1 MRNIYKKTV
10 SLLLAVMLLLSMTA
24 VGVMAESAAPTEV
37 KNCTYS
43 GFDSTLNISFE
54 DSAKAWLNAITDVTA
69 NGVTYTK
76 GTVSWGAEGNLW
88 NIGTV
93 SGAYGDEQALK
104 LLYSSGSFPSTI
116 VVKANGYDTVTL
128 NVTSESSGYKATI
141 TTAEPTAAP
150 TASPTPEPTPV
161 EDTDPPTNYTVSAYF
176 GYDFNMTFTDAE
188 DWLNA
193 ITDVQVSGT
202 SWEKVSYSNLVS
214 NNAKYYVSGSDGRL
228 YIGEGFDGDTAVC
241 VITAE
246 GYKPLTLT
254 LNKTNHSAVIGAVTP
269 TAAPTA
275 SPTPAPS
282 KDKEPPTNYTV
293 SAYFGY
299 DFNMTFTDAEDW
311 LNAITD
317 VQVSGTSWEK
327 VSYSNLVSNNAKYY
341 VSGSD
346 GRLYIGEGF
355 DGDTAVCVI
364 TAEGYK
370 PLTLTLNKTNHTAVV
385 GTSTP
390 TAPPTTE
397 PSEEPKPVEDKDP
410 PTDYTTG
417 SGSASHDFQLTF
429 NNATDWT
436 QAITGIE
443 INGEAWTESDRSY
456 EVSQNKVFYIGN
468 SGRVLIG
475 EGFEGDTAT
484 CIIKATGYK
493 PLTLTLGKTNYS
505 AVLNVAYDKTKS
517 ADANDV
523 TLEYRYGDWIIGF
536 KNPADYVGNVLDFK
550 VNGISWAHKST
561 AISGGAYSTNASANT
576 ITIAETSYST
586 SSPAVKSGDV
596 ITISAKGYEDLN
608 LKFVVDKDGKASLV
622 ADDGKGDPL
631 ELHVKIEG
639 SFEAAI
645 VGQKD
650 YDGVSG
656 ASTGGSTSNNNSNV
670 TVYGALVEKDKEPT
684 DDDWQKLD
692 NNSEIDLNGSKC
704 KVSIVPDVESGTP
717 EDADSGMSGV
727 YMPISS
733 DLTLSGTPKDAGKYL
748 VSVSI
753 EDKQGRKATSNTLP
767 FMIYTGEETLAEQIK
782 IENLK
787 QYANGLYAWDIMEP
801 WAIKNFGS
809 NVDGEEE
816 SVRVPAD
823 LEVWFGSHE
832 SGTYGYLGYDL
843 AWDEVEAG
851 NIPQTLYI
859 PAGCNL
865 TLTNMKIL
873 SSVRI
878 VVEDGG
884 KLTLDDSVVQG
895 IIDVQGGGTFSM
907 NYSAYSG
914 EFKTGASVCG
924 QIRLADGAILEN
936 AAIYSHANY
945 LANGDLTDRTTSEPV
960 VVTNGN
966 VTVKG
971 QVFIEGDDAGN
982 EIGQTALQVNGTL
995 TLADGATLVAYGG
1008 GGMTYFAGGT
1018 AIDLNGT
1025 ITGNGKLVAIGGAPL
1040 FGDGGTAISGSG
1052 TISTSETFLQGG
1064 TAFTSRDAKPGKA
1077 LNGDITLTSQSRH
1090 VKDGTLEET
1099 GTDDPLKALY
1109 WNTGIELIPPLD
1121 MFTTEQHTDAVT
1133 DTTVWKFDE
1142 NTHWNP
1148 CDDAT
1153 CSVHVN
1159 EAAHTFVWVNDEAE
1173 SDISTR
1179 SIEARTKHEE
1189 CTVCGY
1195 TRNENTPITPDP
1207 VVTPEP
1213 SAKPTAEPTTAP
1225 TTEPSVTPAPTT
1237 EPTATP
1243 APTTEPTTEP
1253 TTTPAPTAAPSAAA
1267 TVTPV
1272 PNNNNGSNT
1281 PKTGSDYIAVIFS
1294 ISLLTVSGAAIAA
1307 LVLLSK
1313 KRGKHVA
1320 K

>member
-1 MRNIYKKTV
+1 MRNIYKKAA
-10 SLLLAVMLLLSMTA
+10 SLLLVTMILLSMVVTGA
-24 VGVMAESAAPTEV
+24 VAEAAAPTEV
-37 KNCTYS
+37 KSCEKS
-43 GFDSTLNISFE
+43 GFYTTVLNFE
-54 DSAKAWLNAITDVTA
+54 FSDTTWLDAV
-69 NGVTYTK
+69 NGVTVNGKAFT
-76 GTVSWGAEGNLW
+76 GQTINSFSSDTGIWCVGNA
-88 NIGTV
+88 T
-93 SGAYGDEQALK
+93 GAYGSYKALQ
-104 LLYSSGSFPSTI
+104 LAIENDASFPLT
-116 VVKANGYDTVTL
+116 VEVTAAGYNKLTMEVA
-128 NVTSESSGYKATI
+128 KATVNYNDVY
-141 TTAEPTAAP
+141 TATVKISETEPTTPP
-150 TASPTPEPTPV
+150 TEPTKEPTPV
-161 EDTDPPTNYTVSAYF
+161 EDTDPPTSFTVESNF
-176 GYDFNMTFTDAE
+176 GYDFVFTFTDAE

-193 ITDVQVSGT
+193 VTGVTVNGEAWSKG
-202 SWEKVSYSNLVS
+202 SSSYSVW
-214 NNAKYYVSGSDGRL
+214 NNTCYYVNGSSGRL
-228 YIGEGFDGDTAVC
+228 MIGEDFKTNPATC
-241 VITAE
+241 IITAK

-254 LNKTNHSAVIGAVTP
+254 LDKSNHKVTIGAVEETTYKAYVAEAENGSVSLSASEGIKKGETVTVTVTP
-269 TAAPTA
+269 DVGYELDTLTAKTE
-275 SPTPAPS
+275 S
-282 KDKEPPTNYTV
+282 KEVETK
-293 SAYFGY
+293 
-299 DFNMTFTDAEDW
+299 
-311 LNAITD
+311 
-317 VQVSGTSWEK
+317 K
-327 VSYSNLVSNNAKYY
+327 VSETSYTFAMPAANVTVTAKFKASALK
-341 VSGSD
+341 VVD
-346 GRLYIGEGF
+346 I
-355 DGDTAVCVI
+355 DKV
-364 TAEGYK
+364 
-370 PLTLTLNKTNHTAVV
+370 TLTEDTFGNDWHINF
-385 GTSTP
+385 S
-390 TAPPTTE
+390 E
-397 PSEEPKPVEDKDP
+397 PS
-410 PTDYTTG
+410 
-417 SGSASHDFQLTF
+417 
-429 NNATDWT
+429 
-436 QAITGIE
+436 
-443 INGEAWTESDRSY
+443 
-456 EVSQNKVFYIGN
+456 
-468 SGRVLIG
+468 
-475 EGFEGDTAT
+475 
-484 CIIKATGYK
+484 
-493 PLTLTLGKTNYS
+493 
-505 AVLNVAYDKTKS
+505 
-517 ADANDV
+517 
-523 TLEYRYGDWIIGF
+523 
-536 KNPADYVGNVLDFK
+536 DYVENVTGFK
-550 VNGISWAHKST
+550 VNGISWEEKSYN
-561 AISGGAYSTNASANT
+561 ISSGGAYRKYADDNY
-576 ITIAETSYST
+576 IQIAQKSYSA
-586 SSPAVKSGDV
+586 SENEVPVRSGDV

-608 LKFVVDKDGKASLV
+608 LKFVVDTSGKASLV
-622 ADDGKGDPL
+622 ADDGEGDPY

-733 DLTLSGTPKDAGKYL
+733 ELTLSGTPKDAGKYL

-753 EDKQGRKATSNTLP
+753 EDNQGRKATSNTLP

-787 QYANGLYAWDIMEP
+787 QYANSLYAWDIMEP

-865 TLTNMKIL
+865 TLTNMEIL

-966 VTVKG
+966 VVVKG

-995 TLADGATLVAYGG
+995 TLADGATFVAYGG

-1121 MFTTEQHTDAVT
+1121 TFTTEQHTDAVT

-1148 CDDAT
+1148 CDDVT

-1159 EAAHTFVWVNDEAE
+1159 EAAHTFVWVNDKAE

-1195 TRNENTPITPDP
+1195 TRNENTPITPGP

-1243 APTTEPTTEP
+1243 APTTEP

>member
-1 MRNIYKKTV
+1 MRNIYKKAA
-10 SLLLAVMLLLSMTA
+10 SLLLVTMILLSMVVTGA
-24 VGVMAESAAPTEV
+24 VAEAAAPTEV
-37 KNCTYS
+37 KSCEKS
-43 GFDSTLNISFE
+43 GFYTTVLNFE
-54 DSAKAWLNAITDVTA
+54 FSDTTWLNAV
-69 NGVTYTK
+69 NGVTVN
-76 GTVSWGAEGNLW
+76 GTAFTGQTINSFSNDTGIWCVGDA
-88 NIGTV
+88 T
-93 SGAYGDEQALK
+93 GAYGSYKALQ
-104 LLYSSGSFPSTI
+104 LAIENDASFPLT
-116 VVKANGYDTVTL
+116 VEVTAAGYNKLTMEVA
-128 NVTSESSGYKATI
+128 KATVSYNDVY
-141 TTAEPTAAP
+141 TATVKISETEPTTPP
-150 TASPTPEPTPV
+150 TEPTKEPTPV
-161 EDTDPPTNYTVSAYF
+161 EDTDPPTSFTASSNF
-176 GYDFNMTFTDAE
+176 GSDFNLTFSGAY
-188 DWLNA
+188 DWLNS
-193 ITDVQVSGT
+193 ITAVQVNGT
-202 SWEKVSYSNLVS
+202 AWEKASSSFGVSRNSN
-214 NNAKYYVSGSDGRL
+214 YYVRPGNEYEDGYL
-228 YIGEGFDGDTAVC
+228 YIGEGFDTNPATC
-241 VITAE
+241 IITAK

-254 LNKTNHSAVIGAVTP
+254 LDKSNYKVTIGAVEETTYKAYVAKAENGSVSLSASEVIKKGETVTVTVTP
-269 TAAPTA
+269 NVDYELDTLTVK
-275 SPTPAPS
+275 TES
-282 KDKEPPTNYTV
+282 KEVETK
-293 SAYFGY
+293 
-299 DFNMTFTDAEDW
+299 
-311 LNAITD
+311 
-317 VQVSGTSWEK
+317 K
-327 VSYSNLVSNNAKYY
+327 VSETSYTFAMPAANVTVTAKFKASALK
-341 VSGSD
+341 VVD
-346 GRLYIGEGF
+346 I
-355 DGDTAVCVI
+355 DKV
-364 TAEGYK
+364 
-370 PLTLTLNKTNHTAVV
+370 TLTKDTFGNDWHINF
-385 GTSTP
+385 S
-390 TAPPTTE
+390 E
-397 PSEEPKPVEDKDP
+397 PS
-410 PTDYTTG
+410 
-417 SGSASHDFQLTF
+417 
-429 NNATDWT
+429 
-436 QAITGIE
+436 
-443 INGEAWTESDRSY
+443 
-456 EVSQNKVFYIGN
+456 
-468 SGRVLIG
+468 
-475 EGFEGDTAT
+475 
-484 CIIKATGYK
+484 
-493 PLTLTLGKTNYS
+493 
-505 AVLNVAYDKTKS
+505 
-517 ADANDV
+517 
-523 TLEYRYGDWIIGF
+523 
-536 KNPADYVGNVLDFK
+536 DYVENVTGFK
-550 VNGISWAHKST
+550 VNGISWEEKSYNVS
-561 AISGGAYSTNASANT
+561 SGGAYRKYADDNY
-576 ITIAETSYST
+576 IQIAQKSYSA
-586 SSPAVKSGDV
+586 SENKVPVRSGDV

-692 NNSEIDLNGSKC
+692 NNSEINLNGSKC
-704 KVSIVPDVESGTP
+704 KVSIVPDVESGTA

-753 EDKQGRKATSNTLP
+753 EDNQGRKATSNTLP

-914 EFKTGASVCG
+914 DFKTGASVCG
-924 QIRLADGAILEN
+924 QIRLADG
-936 AAIYSHANY
+936 
-945 LANGDLTDRTTSEPV
+945 DLTGRTTSEPV

-966 VTVKG
+966 VAVKG

-1148 CDDAT
+1148 CDDVT

-1243 APTTEPTTEP
+1243 APTTEPTTTPAP
-1253 TTTPAPTAAPSAAA
+1253 TAAPTAAPSAAA

-1307 LVLLSK
+1307 LVFLSK

>member
-1 MRNIYKKTV
+1 MRNIYKKAA
-10 SLLLAVMLLLSMTA
+10 SLLLVTMILLSMVVTGA
-24 VGVMAESAAPTEV
+24 VAEAAAPTEV
-37 KNCTYS
+37 KSCEKS
-43 GFDSTLNISFE
+43 GFYTTVLNFE
-54 DSAKAWLNAITDVTA
+54 FSDTTWLDAV
-69 NGVTYTK
+69 NGVTVN
-76 GTVSWGAEGNLW
+76 GTAFTGQTISSFSNDTGIWCVGNA
-88 NIGTV
+88 T
-93 SGAYGDEQALK
+93 GAYGSYKALQ
-104 LLYSSGSFPSTI
+104 LAIENDASFPLT
-116 VVKANGYDTVTL
+116 VEVTAAGYNKLTMEVA
-128 NVTSESSGYKATI
+128 KATVSYNDVY
-141 TTAEPTAAP
+141 TATVKISETEPTTPP
-150 TASPTPEPTPV
+150 TEPTEEPTPV
-161 EDTDPPTNYTVSAYF
+161 EDTDPPTSFTVESSF
-176 GYDFNMTFTDAE
+176 GYDFVFTFTDAE

-193 ITDVQVSGT
+193 VTGVTVNGEAWSKG
-202 SWEKVSYSNLVS
+202 SSSYSVW
-214 NNAKYYVSGSDGRL
+214 NNTCYYVNGSSGRL
-228 YIGEGFDGDTAVC
+228 MIGEDFKTNPATC
-241 VITAE
+241 IITAK

-254 LNKTNHSAVIGAVTP
+254 LDKSNHKVTIGAVEETTYKAYVAKAENGSVSLSASEGIKKGETVTVTVTP
-269 TAAPTA
+269 DVDYELDTLTVK
-275 SPTPAPS
+275 TES
-282 KDKEPPTNYTV
+282 KEVETK
-293 SAYFGY
+293 
-299 DFNMTFTDAEDW
+299 
-311 LNAITD
+311 
-317 VQVSGTSWEK
+317 K
-327 VSYSNLVSNNAKYY
+327 VSEASYTFAMPAANVTVTAKFKASALK
-341 VSGSD
+341 VVD
-346 GRLYIGEGF
+346 I
-355 DGDTAVCVI
+355 DKV
-364 TAEGYK
+364 
-370 PLTLTLNKTNHTAVV
+370 TLTEDTFGNDWHINF
-385 GTSTP
+385 S
-390 TAPPTTE
+390 E
-397 PSEEPKPVEDKDP
+397 PS
-410 PTDYTTG
+410 
-417 SGSASHDFQLTF
+417 
-429 NNATDWT
+429 
-436 QAITGIE
+436 
-443 INGEAWTESDRSY
+443 
-456 EVSQNKVFYIGN
+456 
-468 SGRVLIG
+468 
-475 EGFEGDTAT
+475 
-484 CIIKATGYK
+484 
-493 PLTLTLGKTNYS
+493 
-505 AVLNVAYDKTKS
+505 
-517 ADANDV
+517 
-523 TLEYRYGDWIIGF
+523 
-536 KNPADYVGNVLDFK
+536 DYVENVTGFK
-550 VNGISWAHKST
+550 VNGISWEEKSYN
-561 AISGGAYSTNASANT
+561 ISSGGAYRKYADDNY
-576 ITIAETSYST
+576 IQIAQKSYSA
-586 SSPAVKSGDV
+586 SENEVPVRSGDV

-608 LKFVVDKDGKASLV
+608 LKFVVDTSGKASLV
-622 ADDGKGDPL
+622 ADDGEGDPY

-656 ASTGGSTSNNNSNV
+656 ASTGGSTSNSNSNV

-748 VSVSI
+748 VSASI
-753 EDKQGRKATSNTLP
+753 EDNQGRKATSNTLP

-782 IENLK
+782 TENLK

-865 TLTNMKIL
+865 TLTNMEIL

-924 QIRLADGAILEN
+924 QIRLADGAIWEN

-966 VTVKG
+966 VAVKG

-1121 MFTTEQHTDAVT
+1121 AFTTEQHTDAVT

-1148 CDDAT
+1148 CDDVT

-1237 EPTATP
+1237 APTATP
-1243 APTTEPTTEP
+1243 APTTEP

>member
-1 MRNIYKKTV
+1 MRNIYKKAA
-10 SLLLAVMLLLSMTA
+10 SLLLVTMILLSMVVTGA
-24 VGVMAESAAPTEV
+24 VAEAAAPTEV
-37 KNCTYS
+37 KSCEKS
-43 GFDSTLNISFE
+43 GFYTTVLNFE
-54 DSAKAWLNAITDVTA
+54 FSDTTWLDAV
-69 NGVTYTK
+69 NGVTVN
-76 GTVSWGAEGNLW
+76 GTAFTGQTISSFSNDTGIWCVGNA
-88 NIGTV
+88 T
-93 SGAYGDEQALK
+93 GAYGNYKALQ
-104 LLYSSGSFPSTI
+104 LAIENDASFPLT
-116 VVKANGYDTVTL
+116 VEVTAAGYNKLTMEVA
-128 NVTSESSGYKATI
+128 KATVSYNDVY
-141 TTAEPTAAP
+141 TATVKISETEPTTPP
-150 TASPTPEPTPV
+150 TEPSKDK
-161 EDTDPPTNYTVSAYF
+161 EPPTNYTVSAYF

-275 SPTPAPS
+275 SPTPAPTEE
-282 KDKEPPTNYTV
+282 KDPPTEFTSGNN
-293 SAYFGY
+293 FGY
-299 DFNMTFTDAEDW
+299 DFKLTFADGDEW
-311 LNAITD
+311 LQAVTD
-317 VQVSGTSWEK
+317 VEINGTAWKKGSS
-327 VSYSNLVSNNAKYY
+327 SYSVFKNDSYY
-341 VSGSD
+341 VGNS

-355 DGDTAVCVI
+355 T
-364 TAEGYK
+364 
-370 PLTLTLNKTNHTAVV
+370 
-385 GTSTP
+385 
-390 TAPPTTE
+390 
-397 PSEEPKPVEDKDP
+397 
-410 PTDYTTG
+410 
-417 SGSASHDFQLTF
+417 
-429 NNATDWT
+429 
-436 QAITGIE
+436 
-443 INGEAWTESDRSY
+443 
-456 EVSQNKVFYIGN
+456 
-468 SGRVLIG
+468 
-475 EGFEGDTAT
+475 GDTAT
-484 CIIKATGYK
+484 CVIKATGYK
-493 PLTLTLGKTNYS
+493 PLTLTLDKTKYS
-505 AVLNVAYDKTKS
+505 AVVTPTEAPTKTVDIK
-517 ADANDV
+517 DV
-523 TLEYRYGDWIIGF
+523 TLESDTYGSDWYIKVAKPEG
-536 KNPADYVGNVLDFK
+536 YVSDVTDFK
-550 VNGISWAHKST
+550 VNGVSWNRKSY
-561 AISGGAYSTNASANT
+561 APASGGAYYKDTDENA
-576 ITIAETSYST
+576 ITIAQKSYS
-586 SSPAVKSGDV
+586 SNESERAVQSGDV
-596 ITISAKGYEDLN
+596 ITIVAKGYEDLK
-608 LKFVVDKDGKASLV
+608 LKFVVDTDGKASLV
-622 ADDGKGDPL
+622 ADDGEGDPY

-639 SFEAAI
+639 TFEAAI

-650 YDGVSG
+650 YDGISG
-656 ASTGGSTSNNNSNV
+656 ASTGSSSNNNSAV
-670 TVYGALVEKDKEPT
+670 TVYGAITNKGEEPT
-684 DDDWQKLD
+684 DADWQELD
-692 NNSEIDLNGSKC
+692 SYSKVNLNSGKC
-704 KVSIVPDVESGTP
+704 KVSIVPNTESGTP
-717 EDADSGMSGV
+717 ADADSGMKGIYFV
-727 YMPISS
+727 TSS
-733 DLTLSGTPKDAGKYL
+733 KLSLNGIPKDAGKYL
-748 VSVSI
+748 ISVSV
-753 EDKQGRKATSNTLP
+753 EDTQGRKAESNALP
-767 FMIYTGEETLAEQIK
+767 FVIYTGEETLAEQIK

-865 TLTNMKIL
+865 TLTNMEIL

-966 VTVKG
+966 VAVKG

-1090 VKDGTLEET
+1090 VKDGTLEKT

-1121 MFTTEQHTDAVT
+1121 TFTTEQHTDAVT

-1148 CDDAT
+1148 CDDVT

-1243 APTTEPTTEP
+1243 APTTEPTT
-1253 TTTPAPTAAPSAAA
+1253 TPAPTAAPSAAA

>member
-1 MRNIYKKTV
+1 MRNIYKKAA
-10 SLLLAVMLLLSMTA
+10 SLLLVTMILLSMVVTGA
-24 VGVMAESAAPTEV
+24 VAEAAAPTEV
-37 KNCTYS
+37 KSCEKS
-43 GFDSTLNISFE
+43 GFYTTVLNFE
-54 DSAKAWLNAITDVTA
+54 FSDTTWLDAV
-69 NGVTYTK
+69 NGVTVNGKAFT
-76 GTVSWGAEGNLW
+76 GQTINSFSSDTGIWCVGNA
-88 NIGTV
+88 T
-93 SGAYGDEQALK
+93 GAYGSYKALQ
-104 LLYSSGSFPSTI
+104 LAIENDASFPLT
-116 VVKANGYDTVTL
+116 VEVTAAGYNKLTMEVA
-128 NVTSESSGYKATI
+128 KATVNYNDVY
-141 TTAEPTAAP
+141 TATVKISETEPTTPP
-150 TASPTPEPTPV
+150 TEPTKEPTPV
-161 EDTDPPTNYTVSAYF
+161 EDTDPPTSFTVESNF
-176 GYDFNMTFTDAE
+176 GYDFVFTFTDAE

-193 ITDVQVSGT
+193 VTGVTVNGEAWSKG
-202 SWEKVSYSNLVS
+202 SSSYSVW
-214 NNAKYYVSGSDGRL
+214 NNTCYYVNGSSGRL
-228 YIGEGFDGDTAVC
+228 MIGEDFKTNPATC
-241 VITAE
+241 IITAK

-254 LNKTNHSAVIGAVTP
+254 LDKSNHKVTIGAVEETTYKAYVAEAENGSVSLSASEGIKKGETVTVTVTP
-269 TAAPTA
+269 DVGYELDTLTAKTE
-275 SPTPAPS
+275 S
-282 KDKEPPTNYTV
+282 KEVETK
-293 SAYFGY
+293 
-299 DFNMTFTDAEDW
+299 
-311 LNAITD
+311 
-317 VQVSGTSWEK
+317 K
-327 VSYSNLVSNNAKYY
+327 VSETSYTFAMPAANVTVTAKFKASALK
-341 VSGSD
+341 VVD
-346 GRLYIGEGF
+346 I
-355 DGDTAVCVI
+355 DKV
-364 TAEGYK
+364 
-370 PLTLTLNKTNHTAVV
+370 TLTEDTFGNDWHINF
-385 GTSTP
+385 S
-390 TAPPTTE
+390 E
-397 PSEEPKPVEDKDP
+397 PS
-410 PTDYTTG
+410 
-417 SGSASHDFQLTF
+417 
-429 NNATDWT
+429 
-436 QAITGIE
+436 
-443 INGEAWTESDRSY
+443 
-456 EVSQNKVFYIGN
+456 
-468 SGRVLIG
+468 
-475 EGFEGDTAT
+475 
-484 CIIKATGYK
+484 
-493 PLTLTLGKTNYS
+493 
-505 AVLNVAYDKTKS
+505 
-517 ADANDV
+517 
-523 TLEYRYGDWIIGF
+523 
-536 KNPADYVGNVLDFK
+536 DYVENVTGFK
-550 VNGISWAHKST
+550 VNGISWEEKSYN
-561 AISGGAYSTNASANT
+561 ISSGGAYRKYADDNY
-576 ITIAETSYST
+576 IQIAQKSYSA
-586 SSPAVKSGDV
+586 SENEVPVRSGDV

-608 LKFVVDKDGKASLV
+608 LKFVVDTSGKASLV
-622 ADDGKGDPL
+622 ADDGEGDPY

-733 DLTLSGTPKDAGKYL
+733 ELTLSGTPKDAGKYL

-753 EDKQGRKATSNTLP
+753 EDNQGRKATSNTLP

-787 QYANGLYAWDIMEP
+787 QYANSLYAWDIMEP

-865 TLTNMKIL
+865 TLTNMEIL

-945 LANGDLTDRTTSEPV
+945 LANGDLADRTTSEPV

-966 VTVKG
+966 VAVKW

-1040 FGDGGTAISGSG
+1040 LGDGGTAISGSG

-1121 MFTTEQHTDAVT
+1121 TFTTEQHTDAVT

-1148 CDDAT
+1148 CDDVT

-1243 APTTEPTTEP
+1243 APTTEPTT
-1253 TTTPAPTAAPSAAA
+1253 TPAPTAAPSAAA

-1313 KRGKHVA
+1313 KRGKHVE

>member
-1 MRNIYKKTV
+1 MRNIYKKAA
-10 SLLLAVMLLLSMTA
+10 SLLLVTMILLSMVVTGA
-24 VGVMAESAAPTEV
+24 VAEAAAPTEV
-37 KNCTYS
+37 KSCEKS
-43 GFDSTLNISFE
+43 GLYTTVLNFE
-54 DSAKAWLNAITDVTA
+54 FSDTTWLDAV
-69 NGVTYTK
+69 NGVTVN
-76 GTVSWGAEGNLW
+76 GTAFTGQTINSFSSNTGIWCVGNA
-88 NIGTV
+88 T
-93 SGAYGDEQALK
+93 SAYGSYKALQ
-104 LLYSSGSFPSTI
+104 LAIENDASFPLT
-116 VVKANGYDTVTL
+116 VEVTAAGYNKLTMEVA
-128 NVTSESSGYKATI
+128 KATVNYNDVY
-141 TTAEPTAAP
+141 TATVKISETEPTTPP
-150 TASPTPEPTPV
+150 TEPTKEPTPV
-161 EDTDPPTNYTVSAYF
+161 EDTDPPTSFTVESNF
-176 GYDFNMTFTDAE
+176 GYDFVFTFTDAE

-193 ITDVQVSGT
+193 VTGVTVNGEAWSKG
-202 SWEKVSYSNLVS
+202 SSSYSVW
-214 NNAKYYVSGSDGRL
+214 NNTCYYVNGSSGRL
-228 YIGEGFDGDTAVC
+228 MIGEDFKTNPATC
-241 VITAE
+241 VITAK

-254 LNKTNHSAVIGAVTP
+254 LDKSNHKVTIGAVEETTYKAYVAKAENGSISLSASEGIKKGETVTVTVTP
-269 TAAPTA
+269 DVGYELDTLTVK
-275 SPTPAPS
+275 TES
-282 KDKEPPTNYTV
+282 KEVETK
-293 SAYFGY
+293 
-299 DFNMTFTDAEDW
+299 
-311 LNAITD
+311 
-317 VQVSGTSWEK
+317 K
-327 VSYSNLVSNNAKYY
+327 VSETSYTFAMPDANVTVTAKFKASALK
-341 VSGSD
+341 VVD
-346 GRLYIGEGF
+346 I
-355 DGDTAVCVI
+355 DKV
-364 TAEGYK
+364 
-370 PLTLTLNKTNHTAVV
+370 TLTEDTFGNDWHINF
-385 GTSTP
+385 S
-390 TAPPTTE
+390 E
-397 PSEEPKPVEDKDP
+397 PS
-410 PTDYTTG
+410 
-417 SGSASHDFQLTF
+417 
-429 NNATDWT
+429 
-436 QAITGIE
+436 
-443 INGEAWTESDRSY
+443 
-456 EVSQNKVFYIGN
+456 
-468 SGRVLIG
+468 
-475 EGFEGDTAT
+475 
-484 CIIKATGYK
+484 
-493 PLTLTLGKTNYS
+493 
-505 AVLNVAYDKTKS
+505 
-517 ADANDV
+517 
-523 TLEYRYGDWIIGF
+523 
-536 KNPADYVGNVLDFK
+536 DYVENVTGFK
-550 VNGISWAHKST
+550 VNGISWEEKSYNVS
-561 AISGGAYSTNASANT
+561 SGGAYRKYADDNY
-576 ITIAETSYST
+576 IQIAQKSYSA
-586 SSPAVKSGDV
+586 SENEVPVRSGDV

-608 LKFVVDKDGKASLV
+608 LKFVVDTSGKASLV
-622 ADDGKGDPL
+622 ADDGEGDPY

-656 ASTGGSTSNNNSNV
+656 ASTGGSTSNSNSNV

-692 NNSEIDLNGSKC
+692 NNSQIDLNGSKC

-865 TLTNMKIL
+865 TLTNMEIL

-966 VTVKG
+966 VAVKG

-995 TLADGATLVAYGG
+995 TLADGATFVAYGG

-1121 MFTTEQHTDAVT
+1121 TFTTEQHTDAVT

-1148 CDDAT
+1148 CDDVT

-1225 TTEPSVTPAPTT
+1225 TTEPSATPAPTT

-1243 APTTEPTTEP
+1243 APTTEP

-1294 ISLLTVSGAAIAA
+1294 VSLLTVSGAAIAA

-1313 KRGKHVA
+1313 KRGKHVE

>member
-1 MRNIYKKTV
+1 MI
-10 SLLLAVMLLLSMTA
+10 LLSMVVTGA
-24 VGVMAESAAPTEV
+24 VAEAAAPTEV
-37 KNCTYS
+37 KSCEKS
-43 GFDSTLNISFE
+43 GFYTTVLNFE
-54 DSAKAWLNAITDVTA
+54 FSDTTWLDAV
-69 NGVTYTK
+69 NGVTVNGTAFTGQTISSFSNDTGIWCVGNATGAYDSYKALQLAIESDASFPLTVEVTAAGYNK
-76 GTVSWGAEGNLW
+76 LTMEVAKTTVSYNDVYTA
-88 NIGTV
+88 TV
-93 SGAYGDEQALK
+93 K
-104 LLYSSGSFPSTI
+104 I
-116 VVKANGYDTVTL
+116 
-128 NVTSESSGYKATI
+128 SET
-141 TTAEPTAAP
+141 EPTTPP
-150 TASPTPEPTPV
+150 TEPTKEPTPV
-161 EDTDPPTNYTVSAYF
+161 EDTDPPTSFTVESNF
-176 GYDFNMTFTDAE
+176 GYDFVFTFTDAE

-193 ITDVQVSGT
+193 VTGVTVNGEAWSKG
-202 SWEKVSYSNLVS
+202 SSSYSVW
-214 NNAKYYVSGSDGRL
+214 NNTCYYVNGSSGRL
-228 YIGEGFDGDTAVC
+228 MIGEDFKTNPATC
-241 VITAE
+241 IITAK

-254 LNKTNHSAVIGAVTP
+254 LDKSNHKVTIGAVEETTYKAYVAKAENGSVSLSASEGIKKGETVTVTVTP
-269 TAAPTA
+269 DVDYELDTLTVK
-275 SPTPAPS
+275 TES
-282 KDKEPPTNYTV
+282 KEVETK
-293 SAYFGY
+293 
-299 DFNMTFTDAEDW
+299 
-311 LNAITD
+311 
-317 VQVSGTSWEK
+317 K
-327 VSYSNLVSNNAKYY
+327 VSETSYTFAMPAANVTVTAKFKASALK
-341 VSGSD
+341 VVD
-346 GRLYIGEGF
+346 I
-355 DGDTAVCVI
+355 DKV
-364 TAEGYK
+364 
-370 PLTLTLNKTNHTAVV
+370 TLTEDTFGNDWHINF
-385 GTSTP
+385 S
-390 TAPPTTE
+390 E
-397 PSEEPKPVEDKDP
+397 PS
-410 PTDYTTG
+410 
-417 SGSASHDFQLTF
+417 
-429 NNATDWT
+429 
-436 QAITGIE
+436 
-443 INGEAWTESDRSY
+443 
-456 EVSQNKVFYIGN
+456 
-468 SGRVLIG
+468 
-475 EGFEGDTAT
+475 
-484 CIIKATGYK
+484 
-493 PLTLTLGKTNYS
+493 
-505 AVLNVAYDKTKS
+505 
-517 ADANDV
+517 
-523 TLEYRYGDWIIGF
+523 
-536 KNPADYVGNVLDFK
+536 DYVENVTGFK
-550 VNGISWAHKST
+550 VNGISWEEKSYN
-561 AISGGAYSTNASANT
+561 ISSGGAYRKYADDNY
-576 ITIAETSYST
+576 IQIAQKSYSA
-586 SSPAVKSGDV
+586 SENEVPVRSGDV

-608 LKFVVDKDGKASLV
+608 LKFVVDTSGKASLV
-622 ADDGKGDPL
+622 ADDGEGDPYG
-631 ELHVKIEG
+631 LHVKIEG

-656 ASTGGSTSNNNSNV
+656 ASTGGSTSNSNSNV
-670 TVYGALVEKDKEPT
+670 TVYGVLVEKDKEPT

-692 NNSEIDLNGSKC
+692 NNSQIDLNGSKC

-753 EDKQGRKATSNTLP
+753 EDNQGRKATSNTLP

-809 NVDGEEE
+809 NVEGEEE

-865 TLTNMKIL
+865 TLTNMEIL

-924 QIRLADGAILEN
+924 QIRLVDGAILEN

-960 VVTNGN
+960 VVTNDN
-966 VTVKG
+966 VAVKG

-1121 MFTTEQHTDAVT
+1121 TFTTEQHTDAVT

-1148 CDDAT
+1148 CDDVT

-1243 APTTEPTTEP
+1243 APTTEPTT
-1253 TTTPAPTAAPSAAA
+1253 TPAPTAAPSAAA

>member
-1 MRNIYKKTV
+1 MI
-10 SLLLAVMLLLSMTA
+10 LLSMVVTGA
-24 VGVMAESAAPTEV
+24 VAEAAAPTEV
-37 KNCTYS
+37 KSCEKS
-43 GFDSTLNISFE
+43 GFYTTVLNFE
-54 DSAKAWLNAITDVTA
+54 FSDTTWLDAV
-69 NGVTYTK
+69 NGVTVN
-76 GTVSWGAEGNLW
+76 GTAFTGQTINSFSSDTGIWCVGNA
-88 NIGTV
+88 T
-93 SGAYGDEQALK
+93 GAYGSYKALQ
-104 LLYSSGSFPSTI
+104 LAIENDASFPLT
-116 VVKANGYDTVTL
+116 VEVTAAGYNKLTMEVA
-128 NVTSESSGYKATI
+128 KATVSYNDVY
-141 TTAEPTAAP
+141 TATVKISETEPTTPP
-150 TASPTPEPTPV
+150 TEPTKEPTPV
-161 EDTDPPTNYTVSAYF
+161 EDTDPPTSFTASSNF
-176 GYDFNMTFTDAE
+176 GSDFNLTFSGAY
-188 DWLNA
+188 DWLNS
-193 ITDVQVSGT
+193 ITAVQVNGT
-202 SWEKVSYSNLVS
+202 AWEKASSSFGVSRNSN
-214 NNAKYYVSGSDGRL
+214 YYVRPGNEYEDGYL
-228 YIGEGFDGDTAVC
+228 YIGEGFDTNPATC
-241 VITAE
+241 IITAK

-254 LNKTNHSAVIGAVTP
+254 LDKSNHKVTIGAVEETTYKAYVEKAENGSVSLSASEGIKKGETVTVTVTP
-269 TAAPTA
+269 DVDYELDTLTVK
-275 SPTPAPS
+275 TES
-282 KDKEPPTNYTV
+282 KEVETK
-293 SAYFGY
+293 
-299 DFNMTFTDAEDW
+299 
-311 LNAITD
+311 
-317 VQVSGTSWEK
+317 K
-327 VSYSNLVSNNAKYY
+327 VSETSYTFAMPAAKFKASALK
-341 VSGSD
+341 VVD
-346 GRLYIGEGF
+346 I
-355 DGDTAVCVI
+355 DKV
-364 TAEGYK
+364 
-370 PLTLTLNKTNHTAVV
+370 TLTEDTFGNDWHINF
-385 GTSTP
+385 S
-390 TAPPTTE
+390 E
-397 PSEEPKPVEDKDP
+397 PS
-410 PTDYTTG
+410 
-417 SGSASHDFQLTF
+417 
-429 NNATDWT
+429 
-436 QAITGIE
+436 
-443 INGEAWTESDRSY
+443 
-456 EVSQNKVFYIGN
+456 
-468 SGRVLIG
+468 
-475 EGFEGDTAT
+475 
-484 CIIKATGYK
+484 
-493 PLTLTLGKTNYS
+493 
-505 AVLNVAYDKTKS
+505 
-517 ADANDV
+517 
-523 TLEYRYGDWIIGF
+523 
-536 KNPADYVGNVLDFK
+536 DYVENVTGFK
-550 VNGISWAHKST
+550 VNGISWEEKSYNVS
-561 AISGGAYSTNASANT
+561 SGGAYRKYADDNY
-576 ITIAETSYST
+576 IQIAQKSYSA
-586 SSPAVKSGDV
+586 SENEVPVRSGDV

-608 LKFVVDKDGKASLV
+608 LKFVVDTSGKASLV
-622 ADDGKGDPL
+622 ADDGEGDPY

-704 KVSIVPDVESGTP
+704 KVSIVPDVESGTL

-753 EDKQGRKATSNTLP
+753 EDNQGRKATSNTLP

-859 PAGCNL
+859 PADCNL
-865 TLTNMKIL
+865 TLTNMEIL

-907 NYSAYSG
+907 NYSAYRG

-966 VTVKG
+966 VVVKG

-995 TLADGATLVAYGG
+995 TLADGATFVAYGG

-1121 MFTTEQHTDAVT
+1121 TFTTEQHTDAVT

-1148 CDDAT
+1148 CDDVT

-1159 EAAHTFVWVNDEAE
+1159 EAAHTFVWVNDKAE

-1195 TRNENTPITPDP
+1195 TRNENTPITPGP

-1243 APTTEPTTEP
+1243 APTTEP

>member
-1 MRNIYKKTV
+1 MRNIYKKAA
-10 SLLLAVMLLLSMTA
+10 SLLLVTMILLSMVVTGA
-24 VGVMAESAAPTEV
+24 VAEAAAPTEV
-37 KNCTYS
+37 KSCEKS
-43 GFDSTLNISFE
+43 GFYTTVLNFE
-54 DSAKAWLNAITDVTA
+54 FSDTTWLDAV
-69 NGVTYTK
+69 NGVTVNGTAFTGQTISSFSNDTGIWCVGNATGAYDSYKALQLAIENDASFPLTVEVTAAGYNK
-76 GTVSWGAEGNLW
+76 LTMEVAKTTVSYNDVYTA
-88 NIGTV
+88 TV
-93 SGAYGDEQALK
+93 K
-104 LLYSSGSFPSTI
+104 I
-116 VVKANGYDTVTL
+116 
-128 NVTSESSGYKATI
+128 SET
-141 TTAEPTAAP
+141 EPTTPP
-150 TASPTPEPTPV
+150 TEPTKEPTPV
-161 EDTDPPTNYTVSAYF
+161 EDTDPPTSFTVESNF
-176 GYDFNMTFTDAE
+176 GYDFVFTFTDAE

-193 ITDVQVSGT
+193 VTGVTVNGEAWSKG
-202 SWEKVSYSNLVS
+202 SSSYSVW
-214 NNAKYYVSGSDGRL
+214 NNTCYYVNGSSGRL
-228 YIGEGFDGDTAVC
+228 MIGEDFKTNPATC
-241 VITAE
+241 IITAK

-254 LNKTNHSAVIGAVTP
+254 LDKSNHKVTIGAVEETTYKAYVAKAENGSVSLSASEGIKKGETVTVTVTP
-269 TAAPTA
+269 DVDYELDTLTVK
-275 SPTPAPS
+275 TES
-282 KDKEPPTNYTV
+282 KEVETK
-293 SAYFGY
+293 
-299 DFNMTFTDAEDW
+299 
-311 LNAITD
+311 
-317 VQVSGTSWEK
+317 K
-327 VSYSNLVSNNAKYY
+327 VSETSYTFAMPAANVTVTAKFKASALK
-341 VSGSD
+341 VVD
-346 GRLYIGEGF
+346 I
-355 DGDTAVCVI
+355 DKV
-364 TAEGYK
+364 
-370 PLTLTLNKTNHTAVV
+370 TLTEDTFGNDWHINF
-385 GTSTP
+385 S
-390 TAPPTTE
+390 E
-397 PSEEPKPVEDKDP
+397 PS
-410 PTDYTTG
+410 
-417 SGSASHDFQLTF
+417 
-429 NNATDWT
+429 
-436 QAITGIE
+436 
-443 INGEAWTESDRSY
+443 
-456 EVSQNKVFYIGN
+456 
-468 SGRVLIG
+468 
-475 EGFEGDTAT
+475 
-484 CIIKATGYK
+484 
-493 PLTLTLGKTNYS
+493 
-505 AVLNVAYDKTKS
+505 
-517 ADANDV
+517 
-523 TLEYRYGDWIIGF
+523 
-536 KNPADYVGNVLDFK
+536 DYVENVTGFK
-550 VNGISWAHKST
+550 VNGISWEEKSYN
-561 AISGGAYSTNASANT
+561 ISSGGAYRKYADDNY
-576 ITIAETSYST
+576 IQIAQKSYSA
-586 SSPAVKSGDV
+586 SENEVPVRSGDV

-865 TLTNMKIL
+865 TLTNMEIL

-960 VVTNGN
+960 VVINGN
-966 VTVKG
+966 VAVKG

-1121 MFTTEQHTDAVT
+1121 TFTTEQHTDAVT

-1148 CDDAT
+1148 CDDVT

-1243 APTTEPTTEP
+1243 APTTEPTT
-1253 TTTPAPTAAPSAAA
+1253 TPAPTAAPSAAA

-1294 ISLLTVSGAAIAA
+1294 VSLLTVSGAAIAA

>member
-1 MRNIYKKTV
+1 MRNIGKKTV

-54 DSAKAWLNAITDVTA
+54 DSAKAWLDAITDVTA

-76 GTVSWGAEGNLW
+76 GTISWGAEGNLW

-193 ITDVQVSGT
+193 ITDVQVSST
-202 SWEKVSYSNLVS
+202 SWEKVSYPNLVR

-317 VQVSGTSWEK
+317 VQVSSTSWEK
-327 VSYSNLVSNNAKYY
+327 VSYPNLVRNNAKYY

-370 PLTLTLNKTNHTAVV
+370 PLTLTLNKTNHSAVV
-385 GTSTP
+385 TP
-390 TAPPTTE
+390 T
-397 PSEEPKPVEDKDP
+397 EEPTKTVD
-410 PTDYTTG
+410 
-417 SGSASHDFQLTF
+417 
-429 NNATDWT
+429 
-436 QAITGIE
+436 
-443 INGEAWTESDRSY
+443 
-456 EVSQNKVFYIGN
+456 
-468 SGRVLIG
+468 
-475 EGFEGDTAT
+475 
-484 CIIKATGYK
+484 IK
-493 PLTLTLGKTNYS
+493 
-505 AVLNVAYDKTKS
+505 
-517 ADANDV
+517 DV
-523 TLEYRYGDWIIGF
+523 TLESDTYGSDWYIKVAKPEG
-536 KNPADYVGNVLDFK
+536 YVSDVTDFK
-550 VNGISWAHKST
+550 VNGVSWNRKSY
-561 AISGGAYSTNASANT
+561 APASGGAYYKDTDENA
-576 ITIAETSYST
+576 ITIAQKSYS
-586 SSPAVKSGDV
+586 SNESERAVQSGDV
-596 ITISAKGYEDLN
+596 ITIVAKGYEDLK
-608 LKFVVDKDGKASLV
+608 LKFVVDTDGKASLV
-622 ADDGKGDPL
+622 ADDGEGDPY

-639 SFEAAI
+639 TFEAAI

-656 ASTGGSTSNNNSNV
+656 ASTGGSTSNRNSNV

-704 KVSIVPDVESGTP
+704 KVSIVPDVESGTL

-753 EDKQGRKATSNTLP
+753 EDNQGRKATSNTLP

-865 TLTNMKIL
+865 TLTNMEIL

-884 KLTLDDSVVQG
+884 KLTLEDSVVQG

-966 VTVKG
+966 VAVKG

-1025 ITGNGKLVAIGGAPL
+1025 ITGNGKLVSIGGAPL

-1237 EPTATP
+1237 EPTTEPTATP
-1243 APTTEPTTEP
+1243 APTTEP

>member
-1 MRNIYKKTV
+1 MRNIYKKAA
-10 SLLLAVMLLLSMTA
+10 SLLLVTMILLSMVVTGA
-24 VGVMAESAAPTEV
+24 VAEAAAPTEV
-37 KNCTYS
+37 KSCEKS
-43 GFDSTLNISFE
+43 GLYTTVLNFE
-54 DSAKAWLNAITDVTA
+54 FSDTTWLDAV
-69 NGVTYTK
+69 NGVTVN
-76 GTVSWGAEGNLW
+76 GTAFTGQTINSFSSNTGIWCVGNA
-88 NIGTV
+88 T
-93 SGAYGDEQALK
+93 SAYGSYKALQ
-104 LLYSSGSFPSTI
+104 LAIENDASFPLT
-116 VVKANGYDTVTL
+116 VEVTAAGYNKLTMEVA
-128 NVTSESSGYKATI
+128 KATVNYNDVY
-141 TTAEPTAAP
+141 TATVKISETEPTTPP
-150 TASPTPEPTPV
+150 TEPTKEPTPV
-161 EDTDPPTNYTVSAYF
+161 EDTDPPTSFTIESSF
-176 GYDFNMTFTDAE
+176 GYDFVFTFTDAE

-193 ITDVQVSGT
+193 VTGVTVNGEAWSKG
-202 SWEKVSYSNLVS
+202 SSSYSVW
-214 NNAKYYVSGSDGRL
+214 NNTCYYVNGSSGRL
-228 YIGEGFDGDTAVC
+228 MIGEDFKTNPATC
-241 VITAE
+241 IITAK

-254 LNKTNHSAVIGAVTP
+254 LDKSNHKVTIGAVEETTYKAYVAKAENGSVSLSASEGIKKGETVTVTVTP
-269 TAAPTA
+269 DVDYELDTLTVK
-275 SPTPAPS
+275 TES
-282 KDKEPPTNYTV
+282 KEVETK
-293 SAYFGY
+293 
-299 DFNMTFTDAEDW
+299 
-311 LNAITD
+311 
-317 VQVSGTSWEK
+317 K
-327 VSYSNLVSNNAKYY
+327 VSETSYTFAMPAANVTVTAKFKASALK
-341 VSGSD
+341 VVD
-346 GRLYIGEGF
+346 I
-355 DGDTAVCVI
+355 DKV
-364 TAEGYK
+364 
-370 PLTLTLNKTNHTAVV
+370 TLTEDTFGNDWHINF
-385 GTSTP
+385 S
-390 TAPPTTE
+390 E
-397 PSEEPKPVEDKDP
+397 PS
-410 PTDYTTG
+410 
-417 SGSASHDFQLTF
+417 
-429 NNATDWT
+429 
-436 QAITGIE
+436 
-443 INGEAWTESDRSY
+443 
-456 EVSQNKVFYIGN
+456 
-468 SGRVLIG
+468 
-475 EGFEGDTAT
+475 
-484 CIIKATGYK
+484 
-493 PLTLTLGKTNYS
+493 
-505 AVLNVAYDKTKS
+505 
-517 ADANDV
+517 
-523 TLEYRYGDWIIGF
+523 
-536 KNPADYVGNVLDFK
+536 DYVENVTGFK
-550 VNGISWAHKST
+550 VNGISWEERSYN
-561 AISGGAYSTNASANT
+561 ISSGGAYRKYADDNY
-576 ITIAETSYST
+576 IQIAQKSYSA
-586 SSPAVKSGDV
+586 SENEVPVRSGDV

-608 LKFVVDKDGKASLV
+608 LKFVVDTSGKASLV
-622 ADDGKGDPL
+622 ADDGEGDPY

-704 KVSIVPDVESGTP
+704 KVSIVPDVESGTL

-753 EDKQGRKATSNTLP
+753 EDNQGRKATSNTLP
-767 FMIYTGEETLAEQIK
+767 FVVYTGEETLAEQIK

-865 TLTNMKIL
+865 TLTNMEIL

-884 KLTLDDSVVQG
+884 KLTLDESVVQG

-914 EFKTGASVCG
+914 AFKTGASVCG

-966 VTVKG
+966 VAVKG

-1121 MFTTEQHTDAVT
+1121 TFTTEQHTDAVT

-1148 CDDAT
+1148 CDDVS

-1243 APTTEPTTEP
+1243 APTTEPTT
-1253 TTTPAPTAAPSAAA
+1253 TPAPTAAPSAAA

-1294 ISLLTVSGAAIAA
+1294 MSLLTVSGAAIAA

>member
-1 MRNIYKKTV
+1 MI
-10 SLLLAVMLLLSMTA
+10 LLSMVVTGA
-24 VGVMAESAAPTEV
+24 VAEAAAPTEV
-37 KNCTYS
+37 KSCEKS
-43 GFDSTLNISFE
+43 GFYTTVLNFE
-54 DSAKAWLNAITDVTA
+54 FSDTTWLDAV
-69 NGVTYTK
+69 NGVTVNGTAFTGQTISSFSNDTGIWCVGNATGAYDSYKALQLAIENDASFPLTVEVTAAGYNK
-76 GTVSWGAEGNLW
+76 LTMEVAKTTVSYNDVYTA
-88 NIGTV
+88 TV
-93 SGAYGDEQALK
+93 K
-104 LLYSSGSFPSTI
+104 I
-116 VVKANGYDTVTL
+116 
-128 NVTSESSGYKATI
+128 SET
-141 TTAEPTAAP
+141 EPTTPP
-150 TASPTPEPTPV
+150 TEPTKEPTPV
-161 EDTDPPTNYTVSAYF
+161 EDTDPPTSFTVESNF
-176 GYDFNMTFTDAE
+176 GYDFVFTFTDAE

-193 ITDVQVSGT
+193 VTGVTVNGEAWSKG
-202 SWEKVSYSNLVS
+202 SSSYSVW
-214 NNAKYYVSGSDGRL
+214 NNTCYYVNGSSGRL
-228 YIGEGFDGDTAVC
+228 MIGEDFKTNPATC
-241 VITAE
+241 IITAK

-254 LNKTNHSAVIGAVTP
+254 LDKSNHKVTIGAVEETTYKAYVAKAENGSVSLSASEGIKKGETVTVTVTP
-269 TAAPTA
+269 DVDYELDTLTVK
-275 SPTPAPS
+275 TES
-282 KDKEPPTNYTV
+282 KEVETK
-293 SAYFGY
+293 
-299 DFNMTFTDAEDW
+299 
-311 LNAITD
+311 
-317 VQVSGTSWEK
+317 K
-327 VSYSNLVSNNAKYY
+327 VSETSYTFAMPAANVTVTAKFKASALK
-341 VSGSD
+341 VVD
-346 GRLYIGEGF
+346 I
-355 DGDTAVCVI
+355 DKV
-364 TAEGYK
+364 
-370 PLTLTLNKTNHTAVV
+370 TLTEDTFGNDWHINF
-385 GTSTP
+385 S
-390 TAPPTTE
+390 E
-397 PSEEPKPVEDKDP
+397 PS
-410 PTDYTTG
+410 
-417 SGSASHDFQLTF
+417 
-429 NNATDWT
+429 
-436 QAITGIE
+436 
-443 INGEAWTESDRSY
+443 
-456 EVSQNKVFYIGN
+456 
-468 SGRVLIG
+468 
-475 EGFEGDTAT
+475 
-484 CIIKATGYK
+484 
-493 PLTLTLGKTNYS
+493 
-505 AVLNVAYDKTKS
+505 
-517 ADANDV
+517 
-523 TLEYRYGDWIIGF
+523 
-536 KNPADYVGNVLDFK
+536 DYVENVTGFK
-550 VNGISWAHKST
+550 VNGISWEEKSYN
-561 AISGGAYSTNASANT
+561 ISSGGAYRKYADDNY
-576 ITIAETSYST
+576 IQIAQKSYSA
-586 SSPAVKSGDV
+586 SENEVPVRSGDV

-608 LKFVVDKDGKASLV
+608 LKFVVDTSGKASLV
-622 ADDGKGDPL
+622 ADDGEGDPYG
-631 ELHVKIEG
+631 LHVKIEG

-656 ASTGGSTSNNNSNV
+656 ASTGGSTSNSNSNV
-670 TVYGALVEKDKEPT
+670 TVYGVLVEKDKEPT

-692 NNSEIDLNGSKC
+692 NNSQIDLNGSKC

-753 EDKQGRKATSNTLP
+753 EDNQGRKATSNTLP

-809 NVDGEEE
+809 NVEGEEE

-865 TLTNMKIL
+865 TLTNMEIL

-924 QIRLADGAILEN
+924 QIRLVDGAILEN

-966 VTVKG
+966 VAVKG

-1121 MFTTEQHTDAVT
+1121 TFTTEQHTDAVT

-1148 CDDAT
+1148 CDDVT

-1243 APTTEPTTEP
+1243 APTTEPTT
-1253 TTTPAPTAAPSAAA
+1253 TPAPTAAPSAAA

>member
-1 MRNIYKKTV
+1 MI
-10 SLLLAVMLLLSMTA
+10 LLSMVVTGA
-24 VGVMAESAAPTEV
+24 VAEAAAPTEV
-37 KNCTYS
+37 KSCEKS
-43 GFDSTLNISFE
+43 GFYTTVLNFE
-54 DSAKAWLNAITDVTA
+54 FSDTTWLDAV
-69 NGVTYTK
+69 NGVTVNGKAFT
-76 GTVSWGAEGNLW
+76 GQTINSFSSDTGIWCVGNA
-88 NIGTV
+88 T
-93 SGAYGDEQALK
+93 GAYGSYKALQ
-104 LLYSSGSFPSTI
+104 LAIENDASFPLT
-116 VVKANGYDTVTL
+116 VEVTAAGYNKLTMEVA
-128 NVTSESSGYKATI
+128 KATVNYNDVY
-141 TTAEPTAAP
+141 TATVKISETEPTTPP
-150 TASPTPEPTPV
+150 TEPTKEPTPV
-161 EDTDPPTNYTVSAYF
+161 EDTDPPTSFTVESNF
-176 GYDFNMTFTDAE
+176 GYDFVFTFTDAE

-193 ITDVQVSGT
+193 VTGVTVNGEAWSKG
-202 SWEKVSYSNLVS
+202 SSSYSVW
-214 NNAKYYVSGSDGRL
+214 NNTCYYVNGSSGRL
-228 YIGEGFDGDTAVC
+228 MIGEDFKTNPATC
-241 VITAE
+241 IITAK

-254 LNKTNHSAVIGAVTP
+254 LDKSNHKVTIGAVEETTYKAYVAEAENGSVSLSASEGIKKGETVTVTVTP
-269 TAAPTA
+269 DVGYELDTLTAKTE
-275 SPTPAPS
+275 S
-282 KDKEPPTNYTV
+282 KEVETK
-293 SAYFGY
+293 
-299 DFNMTFTDAEDW
+299 
-311 LNAITD
+311 
-317 VQVSGTSWEK
+317 K
-327 VSYSNLVSNNAKYY
+327 VSETSYTFAMPAANVTVTAKFKASALK
-341 VSGSD
+341 VVD
-346 GRLYIGEGF
+346 I
-355 DGDTAVCVI
+355 DKV
-364 TAEGYK
+364 
-370 PLTLTLNKTNHTAVV
+370 TLTEDTFGNDWHINF
-385 GTSTP
+385 S
-390 TAPPTTE
+390 E
-397 PSEEPKPVEDKDP
+397 PS
-410 PTDYTTG
+410 
-417 SGSASHDFQLTF
+417 
-429 NNATDWT
+429 
-436 QAITGIE
+436 
-443 INGEAWTESDRSY
+443 
-456 EVSQNKVFYIGN
+456 
-468 SGRVLIG
+468 
-475 EGFEGDTAT
+475 
-484 CIIKATGYK
+484 
-493 PLTLTLGKTNYS
+493 
-505 AVLNVAYDKTKS
+505 
-517 ADANDV
+517 
-523 TLEYRYGDWIIGF
+523 
-536 KNPADYVGNVLDFK
+536 DYVENVTGFK
-550 VNGISWAHKST
+550 VNGISWEEKSYN
-561 AISGGAYSTNASANT
+561 ISSGGAYRKYADDNY
-576 ITIAETSYST
+576 IQIAQKSYSA
-586 SSPAVKSGDV
+586 SENEVPVRSGDV

-608 LKFVVDKDGKASLV
+608 LKFVVDTSGKASLV
-622 ADDGKGDPL
+622 ADDGEGDPY

-733 DLTLSGTPKDAGKYL
+733 ELTLSGTPKDAGKYL

-753 EDKQGRKATSNTLP
+753 EDNQGRKATSNTLP

-787 QYANGLYAWDIMEP
+787 QYANSLYAWDIMEP

-865 TLTNMKIL
+865 TLTNMEIL

-966 VTVKG
+966 VAVKG

-1052 TISTSETFLQGG
+1052 TISTNETFLQGG

-1121 MFTTEQHTDAVT
+1121 TFTTEQHTDAVT

-1148 CDDAT
+1148 CDDVT

-1243 APTTEPTTEP
+1243 APTTEPTT
-1253 TTTPAPTAAPSAAA
+1253 TPAPTAAPSAAA

>member
-1 MRNIYKKTV
+1 MRNIYKKAA
-10 SLLLAVMLLLSMTA
+10 SLLLVTMILLSMVVTGA
-24 VGVMAESAAPTEV
+24 VAEAAAPTEV
-37 KNCTYS
+37 KSCEKS
-43 GFDSTLNISFE
+43 GLYTTVLNFE
-54 DSAKAWLNAITDVTA
+54 FSDTTWLDAV
-69 NGVTYTK
+69 NGVTVN
-76 GTVSWGAEGNLW
+76 GTAFTGQTINSFSSNTGIWCVGNA
-88 NIGTV
+88 T
-93 SGAYGDEQALK
+93 SAYGSYKALQ
-104 LLYSSGSFPSTI
+104 LAIENDASFPLT
-116 VVKANGYDTVTL
+116 VEVTAAGYNKLTMEVA
-128 NVTSESSGYKATI
+128 KATVNYNDVY
-141 TTAEPTAAP
+141 TATVKISETEPTTPP
-150 TASPTPEPTPV
+150 TEPTKEPTPV
-161 EDTDPPTNYTVSAYF
+161 EDTDPPTSFTIESSF
-176 GYDFNMTFTDAE
+176 GYDFVFTFTDAE

-193 ITDVQVSGT
+193 VTGVTVNGEAWSKG
-202 SWEKVSYSNLVS
+202 SSSYSVW
-214 NNAKYYVSGSDGRL
+214 NNTCYYVNGSSGRL
-228 YIGEGFDGDTAVC
+228 MIGEDFKTNPATC
-241 VITAE
+241 IITAK

-254 LNKTNHSAVIGAVTP
+254 LDKSNHKVTIGAVEETTYKAYAAKAENGSVSLSASEGIKKGETVTVTVTP
-269 TAAPTA
+269 DVDYELDTLTVK
-275 SPTPAPS
+275 TES
-282 KDKEPPTNYTV
+282 KEVETK
-293 SAYFGY
+293 
-299 DFNMTFTDAEDW
+299 
-311 LNAITD
+311 
-317 VQVSGTSWEK
+317 K
-327 VSYSNLVSNNAKYY
+327 VSETSYTFVMPAANVTVTAKFKASALK
-341 VSGSD
+341 VVD
-346 GRLYIGEGF
+346 I
-355 DGDTAVCVI
+355 DKV
-364 TAEGYK
+364 
-370 PLTLTLNKTNHTAVV
+370 TLTEDTFGNDWHINF
-385 GTSTP
+385 S
-390 TAPPTTE
+390 E
-397 PSEEPKPVEDKDP
+397 PS
-410 PTDYTTG
+410 
-417 SGSASHDFQLTF
+417 
-429 NNATDWT
+429 
-436 QAITGIE
+436 
-443 INGEAWTESDRSY
+443 
-456 EVSQNKVFYIGN
+456 
-468 SGRVLIG
+468 
-475 EGFEGDTAT
+475 
-484 CIIKATGYK
+484 
-493 PLTLTLGKTNYS
+493 
-505 AVLNVAYDKTKS
+505 
-517 ADANDV
+517 
-523 TLEYRYGDWIIGF
+523 
-536 KNPADYVGNVLDFK
+536 DYVENVTGFK
-550 VNGISWAHKST
+550 VNGISWEEKSYN
-561 AISGGAYSTNASANT
+561 ISSGGAYRKYADDNY
-576 ITIAETSYST
+576 IQIAQKSYSA
-586 SSPAVKSGDV
+586 SENEVPVRSGDV

-608 LKFVVDKDGKASLV
+608 LKFVVDTSGKASLI
-622 ADDGKGDPL
+622 ADDGEGDL
-631 ELHVKIEG
+631 YELHVKIEG

-656 ASTGGSTSNNNSNV
+656 ASTGGSTSNSNSNV
-670 TVYGALVEKDKEPT
+670 TVYGVLVEKEKEPT

-753 EDKQGRKATSNTLP
+753 EDNQGRKATSNTLP

-865 TLTNMKIL
+865 TLTNMEIL

-945 LANGDLTDRTTSEPV
+945 LANGDLADRTTSEPV

-966 VTVKG
+966 VAVKG

-1121 MFTTEQHTDAVT
+1121 TFTTEQHTDAVT

-1148 CDDAT
+1148 CDDVT

-1243 APTTEPTTEP
+1243 APTTEPTT
-1253 TTTPAPTAAPSAAA
+1253 TPAPTAAPSAAA

>member
-1 MRNIYKKTV
+1 MRNIYKKAA
-10 SLLLAVMLLLSMTA
+10 SLLLVTMILLSMVVTGA
-24 VGVMAESAAPTEV
+24 VAEAAAPTEV
-37 KNCTYS
+37 KSCEKS
-43 GFDSTLNISFE
+43 GFYTTVLNFE
-54 DSAKAWLNAITDVTA
+54 FSDTTWLDAV
-69 NGVTYTK
+69 NGVTVN
-76 GTVSWGAEGNLW
+76 GTAFTGQTINSFSSDTGIWCVGNA
-88 NIGTV
+88 T
-93 SGAYGDEQALK
+93 GAYGSYKALQ
-104 LLYSSGSFPSTI
+104 LAIENDASFPLTVEVTAAGYNKLTMEVAKATVSYNDVYTAT
-116 VVKANGYDTVTL
+116 VK
-128 NVTSESSGYKATI
+128 TSET
-141 TTAEPTAAP
+141 EPTTPP
-150 TASPTPEPTPV
+150 TEPTEEPTPV
-161 EDTDPPTNYTVSAYF
+161 EDTDPPTSFTVESSF
-176 GYDFNMTFTDAE
+176 GYDFVFTFTDAE

-193 ITDVQVSGT
+193 VTGVTVNGEAWSKG
-202 SWEKVSYSNLVS
+202 SSSYSVW
-214 NNAKYYVSGSDGRL
+214 NNTCYYVNGSSGRL
-228 YIGEGFDGDTAVC
+228 MIGEDFKTNPATC
-241 VITAE
+241 IITAK

-254 LNKTNHSAVIGAVTP
+254 LDKSNHKVTIGAVEETTYKVYVAEAENGSVSLSASEGIKKGETVTVTVTP
-269 TAAPTA
+269 DVGYELDTLTVK
-275 SPTPAPS
+275 TES
-282 KDKEPPTNYTV
+282 KEVETK
-293 SAYFGY
+293 
-299 DFNMTFTDAEDW
+299 
-311 LNAITD
+311 
-317 VQVSGTSWEK
+317 K
-327 VSYSNLVSNNAKYY
+327 VSETSYTFAMPAANVTVTAKFKASALK
-341 VSGSD
+341 VVD
-346 GRLYIGEGF
+346 I
-355 DGDTAVCVI
+355 DKV
-364 TAEGYK
+364 
-370 PLTLTLNKTNHTAVV
+370 TLTEDTFGNDWHINF
-385 GTSTP
+385 S
-390 TAPPTTE
+390 E
-397 PSEEPKPVEDKDP
+397 PS
-410 PTDYTTG
+410 
-417 SGSASHDFQLTF
+417 
-429 NNATDWT
+429 
-436 QAITGIE
+436 
-443 INGEAWTESDRSY
+443 
-456 EVSQNKVFYIGN
+456 
-468 SGRVLIG
+468 
-475 EGFEGDTAT
+475 
-484 CIIKATGYK
+484 
-493 PLTLTLGKTNYS
+493 
-505 AVLNVAYDKTKS
+505 
-517 ADANDV
+517 
-523 TLEYRYGDWIIGF
+523 
-536 KNPADYVGNVLDFK
+536 DYVENVTGFK
-550 VNGISWAHKST
+550 VNGISWEEKSYN
-561 AISGGAYSTNASANT
+561 ISSGGAYRKYADDNY
-576 ITIAETSYST
+576 IQIAQKSYSA
-586 SSPAVKSGDV
+586 SENEVPVRSGDV

-608 LKFVVDKDGKASLV
+608 LKFVVDTSGKASLV
-622 ADDGKGDPL
+622 ADDGEGDPY

-656 ASTGGSTSNNNSNV
+656 ASTGGSTSNSNSNV

-692 NNSEIDLNGSKC
+692 NNSQIDLNGSKC

-753 EDKQGRKATSNTLP
+753 EDNQGRKATSNTLP

-782 IENLK
+782 IENLR

-865 TLTNMKIL
+865 TLTNMEIL

-1121 MFTTEQHTDAVT
+1121 TFTTEQHTDAVT

-1148 CDDAT
+1148 CDDVT

-1173 SDISTR
+1173 SDITTR

-1195 TRNENTPITPDP
+1195 TRNENTLITPDP

-1243 APTTEPTTEP
+1243 APTTEP

>member
-1 MRNIYKKTV
+1 MRNICKKAA
-10 SLLLAVMLLLSMTA
+10 SLLLVTMILLSMVVTGA
-24 VGVMAESAAPTEV
+24 VAEAAAPTEV
-37 KNCTYS
+37 KSCEVS
-43 GFDSTLNISFE
+43 GFMPETLNLEFA
-54 DSAKAWLNAITDVTA
+54 DTTWMNAIT
-69 NGVTYTK
+69 GVTVNGTSYTK
-76 GTVSWGAEGNLW
+76 GDLGWGASGTLW
-88 NIGTV
+88 NVGSAT
-93 SGAYGDEQALK
+93 GAYGSYTALK
-104 LLYSSGSFPSTI
+104 IVNPDSYPATLEITAEGYNTITVNVEKNASVYPYTYTATVKTPEVEPSTP
-116 VVKANGYDTVTL
+116 
-128 NVTSESSGYKATI
+128 
-141 TTAEPTAAP
+141 PT
-150 TASPTPEPTPV
+150 EPV
-161 EDTDPPTNYTVSAYF
+161 EDTDPPTSFTVESNF
-176 GYDFNMTFTDAE
+176 GYDFVFTFTDAE

-193 ITDVQVSGT
+193 VTGVTVNGEAWSKG
-202 SWEKVSYSNLVS
+202 SSSYSVW
-214 NNAKYYVSGSDGRL
+214 NNTCYYVNGSSGRL
-228 YIGEGFDGDTAVC
+228 MIGEDFKTNPATC
-241 VITAE
+241 VITAK

-254 LNKTNHSAVIGAVTP
+254 L
-269 TAAPTA
+269 
-275 SPTPAPS
+275 
-282 KDKEPPTNYTV
+282 DK
-293 SAYFGY
+293 S
-299 DFNMTFTDAEDW
+299 
-311 LNAITD
+311 
-317 VQVSGTSWEK
+317 
-327 VSYSNLVSNNAKYY
+327 
-341 VSGSD
+341 
-346 GRLYIGEGF
+346 
-355 DGDTAVCVI
+355 
-364 TAEGYK
+364 
-370 PLTLTLNKTNHTAVV
+370 NHTAVV

-622 ADDGKGDPL
+622 ADDGEGDPY
-631 ELHVKIEG
+631 ELHVKIVG

-692 NNSEIDLNGSKC
+692 NNSEIDLNGSKH
-704 KVSIVPDVESGTP
+704 KVSIVSDVENGTP
-717 EDADSGMSGV
+717 EDADCGMKGV
-727 YMPISS
+727 FMPAISS
-733 DLTLSGTPKDAGKYL
+733 SLTLSGTPKDAGKYL
-748 VSVSI
+748 ISVSI
-753 EDKQGRKATSNTLP
+753 EDNQGRKATSNTLP
-767 FMIYTGEETLAEQIK
+767 FVVYTGEETLAEQIK
-782 IENLK
+782 LENLRK
-787 QYANGLYAWDIMEP
+787 YESGKYAWDIMEP

-914 EFKTGASVCG
+914 GFKTGASVCG

-945 LANGDLTDRTTSEPV
+945 LANGDLTGRTTSEPV

-966 VTVKG
+966 VAVKG

-982 EIGQTALQVNGTL
+982 EIGQTALQVNGIL

-1121 MFTTEQHTDAVT
+1121 TFTTEQHTDAVT

-1148 CDDAT
+1148 CDDVT

-1243 APTTEPTTEP
+1243 APTTEPTA
-1253 TTTPAPTAAPSAAA
+1253 TPAPTAAPSAAA

>member
-1 MRNIYKKTV
+1 MRNIYKKAA
-10 SLLLAVMLLLSMTA
+10 SLLLVTMILLSMVVTGA
-24 VGVMAESAAPTEV
+24 VAEAAAPTEV
-37 KNCTYS
+37 KSCEKS
-43 GFDSTLNISFE
+43 GFYTTVLSFE
-54 DSAKAWLNAITDVTA
+54 FSDTTWLNAV
-69 NGVTYTK
+69 NGVTVN
-76 GTVSWGAEGNLW
+76 GTAFTGQTINSFSNDTGIWCVGNA
-88 NIGTV
+88 T
-93 SGAYGDEQALK
+93 GAYGSYKALQ
-104 LLYSSGSFPSTI
+104 LAIENDASFPLT
-116 VVKANGYDTVTL
+116 VEVTAAGYNKLTMEVA
-128 NVTSESSGYKATI
+128 KATVNYNDVY
-141 TTAEPTAAP
+141 TATVKISETEPTTPP
-150 TASPTPEPTPV
+150 TEPSKDK
-161 EDTDPPTNYTVSAYF
+161 EPPTNYTVSAYF

-275 SPTPAPS
+275 SPTPAPTEE
-282 KDKEPPTNYTV
+282 KDPPTEFTSGNN
-293 SAYFGY
+293 FGY
-299 DFNMTFTDAEDW
+299 DFQLTFADGDEW
-311 LNAITD
+311 LQAVTD
-317 VQVSGTSWEK
+317 VEVNGTSWEK
-327 VSYSNLVSNNAKYY
+327 VSYSSLVYNNAKYY

-346 GRLYIGEGF
+346 DKLYIGEGF

-370 PLTLTLNKTNHTAVV
+370 PLTLTLNKTNHSAVIGAV
-385 GTSTP
+385 TP
-390 TAPPTTE
+390 TAAPTASPT
-397 PSEEPKPVEDKDP
+397 PAPTKTVDIKDV
-410 PTDYTTG
+410 
-417 SGSASHDFQLTF
+417 AL
-429 NNATDWT
+429 
-436 QAITGIE
+436 
-443 INGEAWTESDRSY
+443 ESDTFGSDWY
-456 EVSQNKVFYIGN
+456 IKVAKPEGYVS
-468 SGRVLIG
+468 
-475 EGFEGDTAT
+475 
-484 CIIKATGYK
+484 
-493 PLTLTLGKTNYS
+493 
-505 AVLNVAYDKTKS
+505 
-517 ADANDV
+517 DV
-523 TLEYRYGDWIIGF
+523 T
-536 KNPADYVGNVLDFK
+536 DFK
-550 VNGISWAHKST
+550 VNGISWEEKSNNVS
-561 AISGGAYSTNASANT
+561 SGGAYRKYADDNY
-576 ITIAETSYST
+576 IQIAQKSYSA
-586 SSPAVKSGDV
+586 SENEVPVRSGDV

-608 LKFVVDKDGKASLV
+608 LKFVVDTSGKASLV
-622 ADDGKGDPL
+622 ADDGEGDPY

-656 ASTGGSTSNNNSNV
+656 ASTGGSTSNSNSNV

-717 EDADSGMSGV
+717 EDADCGMSGV

-865 TLTNMKIL
+865 TLTNMEIL

-924 QIRLADGAILEN
+924 RIRLADGAILEN

-966 VTVKG
+966 VAVKG

-995 TLADGATLVAYGG
+995 ALADGATLVAYGG

-1025 ITGNGKLVAIGGAPL
+1025 ITGNGKFVAIGGAPL

-1052 TISTSETFLQGG
+1052 TIFTSETFLQGG

-1121 MFTTEQHTDAVT
+1121 TFTTEQHSDAVT

-1148 CDDAT
+1148 CDDVT

-1243 APTTEPTTEP
+1243 APTTEPTT
-1253 TTTPAPTAAPSAAA
+1253 TPAPTAAPSAAA

-1307 LVLLSK
+1307 LVFLSK

>member
-1 MRNIYKKTV
+1 MRNIYKKAA
-10 SLLLAVMLLLSMTA
+10 SLLLVTMILLSMVVTGA
-24 VGVMAESAAPTEV
+24 VAEAAAPTEV
-37 KNCTYS
+37 KSCEKS
-43 GFDSTLNISFE
+43 GFYTTVLNFE
-54 DSAKAWLNAITDVTA
+54 FSDTTWLDAV
-69 NGVTYTK
+69 NGVTVNGKAFT
-76 GTVSWGAEGNLW
+76 GQTINSFSSDTGIWCVGNA
-88 NIGTV
+88 T
-93 SGAYGDEQALK
+93 GAYGSYKALQ
-104 LLYSSGSFPSTI
+104 LAIENDASFPLT
-116 VVKANGYDTVTL
+116 VEVTAAGYNKLTMEVA
-128 NVTSESSGYKATI
+128 KATVNYNDVY
-141 TTAEPTAAP
+141 TATVKISETEPTTPP
-150 TASPTPEPTPV
+150 TEPTKEPTPV
-161 EDTDPPTNYTVSAYF
+161 EDTDPPTSFTVESNF
-176 GYDFNMTFTDAE
+176 GYDFVFTFTDAE

-193 ITDVQVSGT
+193 VTGVTVNGEAWSKG
-202 SWEKVSYSNLVS
+202 SSSYSVW
-214 NNAKYYVSGSDGRL
+214 NNTCYYVNGSSGRL
-228 YIGEGFDGDTAVC
+228 MIGEDFKTNPATC
-241 VITAE
+241 IITAK

-254 LNKTNHSAVIGAVTP
+254 LDKSNHKVTIGAVEETTYKAYVAEAENGSVSLSASEGIKKGETVTVTVTP
-269 TAAPTA
+269 DVGYELDTLTAKTE
-275 SPTPAPS
+275 S
-282 KDKEPPTNYTV
+282 KEVETK
-293 SAYFGY
+293 
-299 DFNMTFTDAEDW
+299 
-311 LNAITD
+311 
-317 VQVSGTSWEK
+317 K
-327 VSYSNLVSNNAKYY
+327 VSETSYTFAMPAANVTVTAKFKASALK
-341 VSGSD
+341 VVD
-346 GRLYIGEGF
+346 I
-355 DGDTAVCVI
+355 DKV
-364 TAEGYK
+364 
-370 PLTLTLNKTNHTAVV
+370 TLTEDTFGNDWHINF
-385 GTSTP
+385 S
-390 TAPPTTE
+390 E
-397 PSEEPKPVEDKDP
+397 PS
-410 PTDYTTG
+410 
-417 SGSASHDFQLTF
+417 
-429 NNATDWT
+429 
-436 QAITGIE
+436 
-443 INGEAWTESDRSY
+443 
-456 EVSQNKVFYIGN
+456 
-468 SGRVLIG
+468 
-475 EGFEGDTAT
+475 
-484 CIIKATGYK
+484 
-493 PLTLTLGKTNYS
+493 
-505 AVLNVAYDKTKS
+505 
-517 ADANDV
+517 
-523 TLEYRYGDWIIGF
+523 
-536 KNPADYVGNVLDFK
+536 DYVENVTGFK
-550 VNGISWAHKST
+550 VNGISWEEKSYN
-561 AISGGAYSTNASANT
+561 ISSGGAYRKYADDNY
-576 ITIAETSYST
+576 IQIAQKSYSA
-586 SSPAVKSGDV
+586 SENEVPVRSGDV

-608 LKFVVDKDGKASLV
+608 LKFVVDTSGKASLV
-622 ADDGKGDPL
+622 ADDGEGDPY

-733 DLTLSGTPKDAGKYL
+733 ELTLSGTPKDAGKYL

-753 EDKQGRKATSNTLP
+753 EDNQGRKATSNTLP

-787 QYANGLYAWDIMEP
+787 QYANSLYAWDIMEP

-865 TLTNMKIL
+865 TLTNMEIL

-945 LANGDLTDRTTSEPV
+945 LANGDLADRTTSEPV

-966 VTVKG
+966 VAVKW

-1052 TISTSETFLQGG
+1052 IISTSETFLQGG

-1077 LNGDITLTSQSRH
+1077 LNGDITLTSRSRH

-1099 GTDDPLKALY
+1099 GMDDPLKALY

-1121 MFTTEQHTDAVT
+1121 AFTTEQHTDAVT

-1148 CDDAT
+1148 CDDVT

-1243 APTTEPTTEP
+1243 APTTEPTT
-1253 TTTPAPTAAPSAAA
+1253 TPAPTAAPSAAA

-1272 PNNNNGSNT
+1272 PNNNNESNT

>member
-1 MRNIYKKTV
+1 
-10 SLLLAVMLLLSMTA
+10 
-24 VGVMAESAAPTEV
+24 
-37 KNCTYS
+37 
-43 GFDSTLNISFE
+43 
-54 DSAKAWLNAITDVTA
+54 
-69 NGVTYTK
+69 
-76 GTVSWGAEGNLW
+76 
-88 NIGTV
+88 
-93 SGAYGDEQALK
+93 
-104 LLYSSGSFPSTI
+104 
-116 VVKANGYDTVTL
+116 
-128 NVTSESSGYKATI
+128 
-141 TTAEPTAAP
+141 
-150 TASPTPEPTPV
+150 
-161 EDTDPPTNYTVSAYF
+161 
-176 GYDFNMTFTDAE
+176 MTFTDAAE
-188 DWLNA
+188 WLSA
-193 ITDVQVSGT
+193 ITDVQIDGT
-202 SWEKVSYSNLVS
+202 SWKKVDYTSLVYD
-214 NNAKYYVSGSDGRL
+214 NAKYYVNADDGRIL
-228 YIGEGFDGDTAVC
+228 IGEGFV
-241 VITAE
+241 
-246 GYKPLTLT
+246 
-254 LNKTNHSAVIGAVTP
+254 N
-269 TAAPTA
+269 
-275 SPTPAPS
+275 
-282 KDKEPPTNYTV
+282 
-293 SAYFGY
+293 
-299 DFNMTFTDAEDW
+299 
-311 LNAITD
+311 
-317 VQVSGTSWEK
+317 
-327 VSYSNLVSNNAKYY
+327 
-341 VSGSD
+341 
-346 GRLYIGEGF
+346 
-355 DGDTAVCVI
+355 DTAVCVI

-561 AISGGAYSTNASANT
+561 VISGGAYSTNASANT

-608 LKFVVDKDGKASLV
+608 LKFVVDTSGKASLV
-622 ADDGKGDPL
+622 ADDGEGDPL

-645 VGQKD
+645 IGQKD

-656 ASTGGSTSNNNSNV
+656 ASTGGSTSNSNSNV
-670 TVYGALVEKDKEPT
+670 TVYGVLVEKDKEPT

-704 KVSIVPDVESGTP
+704 KVSIVPDVK
-717 EDADSGMSGV
+717 
-727 YMPISS
+727 
-733 DLTLSGTPKDAGKYL
+733 SGTPKDAGKYL
-748 VSVSI
+748 ISVSI
-753 EDKQGRKATSNTLP
+753 EDNQGRKATSNTLP
-767 FMIYTGEETLAEQIK
+767 FVVYTGEETLAEQIK
-782 IENLK
+782 LENLRK
-787 QYANGLYAWDIMEP
+787 YESGKYAWDIMEP

-865 TLTNMKIL
+865 TLTNMEIL

-884 KLTLDDSVVQG
+884 KLTLDDSVVLG

-907 NYSAYSG
+907 NYSAFTG
-914 EFKTGASVCG
+914 DFKTGASVCG

-966 VTVKG
+966 VAVKG

-1025 ITGNGKLVAIGGAPL
+1025 VTGNGKLVAIGGAPL

-1077 LNGDITLTSQSRH
+1077 INGDIILTSQSRH
-1090 VKDGTLEET
+1090 VKDGTQEET
-1099 GTDDPLKALY
+1099 GTDDPLKELY
-1109 WNTGIELIPPLD
+1109 WKTGIALTPPLD
-1121 MFTTEQHTDAVT
+1121 TFTTGQHTDVVT
-1133 DTTVWKFDE
+1133 DTSVWKFDE

-1148 CDDAT
+1148 CDDVT
-1153 CSVHVN
+1153 CGAHIN

-1173 SDISTR
+1173 SDISTQ
-1179 SIEARTKHEE
+1179 SAEAGTKHEE

-1195 TRNENTPITPDP
+1195 TRNENTPITPEP
-1207 VVTPEP
+1207 IVTPEP
-1213 SAKPTAEPTTAP
+1213 SAE
-1225 TTEPSVTPAPTT
+1225 PTT

-1243 APTTEPTTEP
+1243 APTAEPTTEP
-1253 TTTPAPTAAPSAAA
+1253 TVTPAPTAEPTAEPTTAPSAEPTATPAPTAAPSAAA

-1294 ISLLTVSGAAIAA
+1294 MSLLTVSGAAIAA

>member
-1 MRNIYKKTV
+1 MRNIYKKAA
-10 SLLLAVMLLLSMTA
+10 SLLLVTMILLSMVVTGA
-24 VGVMAESAAPTEV
+24 VAEAAAPTEV
-37 KNCTYS
+37 KSCEKS
-43 GFDSTLNISFE
+43 GLYTTVLNFE
-54 DSAKAWLNAITDVTA
+54 FSDTTWLDAV
-69 NGVTYTK
+69 NGVTVN
-76 GTVSWGAEGNLW
+76 GTAFTGQTISSFSNDTGIWCVGNA
-88 NIGTV
+88 T
-93 SGAYGDEQALK
+93 GAYGSYKALQ
-104 LLYSSGSFPSTI
+104 LAIENDASFPLT
-116 VVKANGYDTVTL
+116 VEVTAAGYNKLTMEVA
-128 NVTSESSGYKATI
+128 KATVSYNDVY
-141 TTAEPTAAP
+141 TATVKIPETEPTTPP
-150 TASPTPEPTPV
+150 TEPTKEPTPV
-161 EDTDPPTNYTVSAYF
+161 EDTDPPTSFTVESNF
-176 GYDFNMTFTDAE
+176 GYDFVFTFTDAE

-193 ITDVQVSGT
+193 VTGVTVNGEAWSKG
-202 SWEKVSYSNLVS
+202 SSSYSVW
-214 NNAKYYVSGSDGRL
+214 NNTCYYVNGSSGRL
-228 YIGEGFDGDTAVC
+228 MIGEDFKTNPATC
-241 VITAE
+241 IITAK

-254 LNKTNHSAVIGAVTP
+254 LDKSNHKVTIGAVEETTYKAYVEKAENGSVSLSASEGIKKGETVTVTVTP
-269 TAAPTA
+269 DVDYELDTLTVK
-275 SPTPAPS
+275 TES
-282 KDKEPPTNYTV
+282 KEVETK
-293 SAYFGY
+293 
-299 DFNMTFTDAEDW
+299 
-311 LNAITD
+311 
-317 VQVSGTSWEK
+317 K
-327 VSYSNLVSNNAKYY
+327 VSETSYTFAMPAANVTVTAKFKASALK
-341 VSGSD
+341 VVD
-346 GRLYIGEGF
+346 I
-355 DGDTAVCVI
+355 DKV
-364 TAEGYK
+364 
-370 PLTLTLNKTNHTAVV
+370 TLTEDTFGNDWHINF
-385 GTSTP
+385 S
-390 TAPPTTE
+390 E
-397 PSEEPKPVEDKDP
+397 PS
-410 PTDYTTG
+410 
-417 SGSASHDFQLTF
+417 
-429 NNATDWT
+429 
-436 QAITGIE
+436 
-443 INGEAWTESDRSY
+443 
-456 EVSQNKVFYIGN
+456 
-468 SGRVLIG
+468 
-475 EGFEGDTAT
+475 
-484 CIIKATGYK
+484 
-493 PLTLTLGKTNYS
+493 
-505 AVLNVAYDKTKS
+505 
-517 ADANDV
+517 
-523 TLEYRYGDWIIGF
+523 
-536 KNPADYVGNVLDFK
+536 DYVENVTGFK
-550 VNGISWAHKST
+550 VNGISWEEKSYN
-561 AISGGAYSTNASANT
+561 ISSGGAYRKYADDNY
-576 ITIAETSYST
+576 IQIAQKSYSA
-586 SSPAVKSGDV
+586 SENEVPVRSGDV

-608 LKFVVDKDGKASLV
+608 LKFVVDTSGKASLV
-622 ADDGKGDPL
+622 ADDGEGDPY

-692 NNSEIDLNGSKC
+692 NNSQIDLNGSKC
-704 KVSIVPDVESGTP
+704 KVSIVPDVESSTP

-865 TLTNMKIL
+865 TLTNMEIL

-945 LANGDLTDRTTSEPV
+945 LANGDLTDRTTSESV

-966 VTVKG
+966 VAVKG

-995 TLADGATLVAYGG
+995 TLADGATFVAYGG

-1025 ITGNGKLVAIGGAPL
+1025 IAGNGKLVAIGGAPL

-1064 TAFTSRDAKPGKA
+1064 TAFTSRNAKPGKA

-1121 MFTTEQHTDAVT
+1121 AFTTEQHTDAVT

-1148 CDDAT
+1148 CNDVA

-1173 SDISTR
+1173 SDIGTR
-1179 SIEARTKHEE
+1179 SIKARTKHEE

-1243 APTTEPTTEP
+1243 APTTEPTT
-1253 TTTPAPTAAPSAAA
+1253 TPASTAAPSAAA

-1272 PNNNNGSNT
+1272 PNNNNGSNI

>member
-1 MRNIYKKTV
+1 MRNIYKKAA
-10 SLLLAVMLLLSMTA
+10 SLLLVTMILLSMVVTGA
-24 VGVMAESAAPTEV
+24 VAEAAAPTEV
-37 KNCTYS
+37 KSCEKS
-43 GFDSTLNISFE
+43 GLYTTVLNFE
-54 DSAKAWLNAITDVTA
+54 FSDTTWLDAV
-69 NGVTYTK
+69 NGVTVN
-76 GTVSWGAEGNLW
+76 GTAFTGQTINSFSSNTGIWCVGNA
-88 NIGTV
+88 T
-93 SGAYGDEQALK
+93 SAYGSYKALQ
-104 LLYSSGSFPSTI
+104 LAIENDASFPLT
-116 VVKANGYDTVTL
+116 VEVTAAGYNKLTMEVA
-128 NVTSESSGYKATI
+128 KATVNYNDVY
-141 TTAEPTAAP
+141 TATVKISETEPTTPP
-150 TASPTPEPTPV
+150 TEPTKEPTPV
-161 EDTDPPTNYTVSAYF
+161 EDTDPPTSFTIESSF
-176 GYDFNMTFTDAE
+176 GYDFVFTFTDAE

-193 ITDVQVSGT
+193 VTGVTVNGEAWSKG
-202 SWEKVSYSNLVS
+202 SSSYSVW
-214 NNAKYYVSGSDGRL
+214 NNTCYYVNGSSGRL
-228 YIGEGFDGDTAVC
+228 MIGEDFKTNPATC
-241 VITAE
+241 IITAK

-254 LNKTNHSAVIGAVTP
+254 LDKSNHKVTIGAVEETTYKAYVAKAENGSVSLSASEGIKKGETVTVTVTP
-269 TAAPTA
+269 DVDYELDTLTVK
-275 SPTPAPS
+275 TES
-282 KDKEPPTNYTV
+282 KEVETK
-293 SAYFGY
+293 
-299 DFNMTFTDAEDW
+299 
-311 LNAITD
+311 
-317 VQVSGTSWEK
+317 K
-327 VSYSNLVSNNAKYY
+327 VSETSYTFAMPAANVTVTAKFKASALK
-341 VSGSD
+341 VVD
-346 GRLYIGEGF
+346 I
-355 DGDTAVCVI
+355 DKV
-364 TAEGYK
+364 
-370 PLTLTLNKTNHTAVV
+370 TLTEDTFGNDWHINF
-385 GTSTP
+385 S
-390 TAPPTTE
+390 E
-397 PSEEPKPVEDKDP
+397 PS
-410 PTDYTTG
+410 
-417 SGSASHDFQLTF
+417 
-429 NNATDWT
+429 
-436 QAITGIE
+436 
-443 INGEAWTESDRSY
+443 
-456 EVSQNKVFYIGN
+456 
-468 SGRVLIG
+468 
-475 EGFEGDTAT
+475 
-484 CIIKATGYK
+484 
-493 PLTLTLGKTNYS
+493 
-505 AVLNVAYDKTKS
+505 
-517 ADANDV
+517 
-523 TLEYRYGDWIIGF
+523 
-536 KNPADYVGNVLDFK
+536 DYVENVTGFK
-550 VNGISWAHKST
+550 VNGISWEERSYN
-561 AISGGAYSTNASANT
+561 ISSGGAYRKYADDNY
-576 ITIAETSYST
+576 IQIAQKSYSA
-586 SSPAVKSGDV
+586 SENEVPVRSGDV

-608 LKFVVDKDGKASLV
+608 LKFVVDTSGKASLV
-622 ADDGKGDPL
+622 ADDGEGDPY

-656 ASTGGSTSNNNSNV
+656 ASTGGSTSNSNSNV

-704 KVSIVPDVESGTP
+704 KVSIVPDVESGAP

-733 DLTLSGTPKDAGKYL
+733 DFTLSGTPKDAGKYL

-865 TLTNMKIL
+865 TLTNMEIL

-966 VTVKG
+966 VAVKG

-1121 MFTTEQHTDAVT
+1121 TFTTEQHTDAVT

-1148 CDDAT
+1148 CDDVT

-1225 TTEPSVTPAPTT
+1225 TTEPSVTPEPTTAPTT

-1253 TTTPAPTAAPSAAA
+1253 TTTPAPTAAPTAAPSAAA